1 MDYLIHQVAYFYF
14 GLWQILLMAKG
25 ILVKGSPKTGLIS
38 GTIAFFA
45 GFASVA
51 LFGVTVHTLAKLLSL
66 SIIEI
71 GWLVAIPSLTGSILR
86 IPFAALVDRYGGKLI
101 ITIQML
107 IV

>member
-1 MDYLIHQVAYFYF
+1 
-14 GLWQILLMAKG
+14 MAKG

-71 GWLVAIPSLTGSILR
+71 GWLVAIPSLTG
-86 IPFAALVDRYGGKLI
+86 
-101 ITIQML
+101 
-107 IV
+107 